1 MSQEGPEAHVADGKV
16 NRGQILSMTLENS
29 LTVFQLQL
37 EVIAGVKQGEW

>member
-1 MSQEGPEAHVADGKV
+1 MGREEETKDGKV

-29 LTVFQLQL
+29 LTLFQVQL